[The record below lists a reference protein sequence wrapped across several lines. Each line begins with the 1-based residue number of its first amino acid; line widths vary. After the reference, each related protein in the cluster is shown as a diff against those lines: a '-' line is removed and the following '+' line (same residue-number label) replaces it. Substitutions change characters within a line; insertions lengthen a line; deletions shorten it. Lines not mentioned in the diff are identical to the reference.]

1 MIRSDASFM
10 ARSEAQ
16 FQTFARAGRATNPTR
31 RMVSMTISLKTLAGA
46 VMFGAFALAGSTGAF
61 AQAAVMKEC
70 GAEWQAAKA
79 ANKVKP
85 GDTWNSFLAECR
97 VRHAQPANSNA
108 ATPATPATPAAPAAG
123 TAAQPAQPANP
134 LQPRVVRPA
143 PAPQAAPVAGA
154 AVFPTA
160 VDPQFASFSA
170 GKQRMKTC
178 SAQYQANK
186 ATNGN
191 GGMKWIE
198 KGGGYWSMCN
208 KKLKGEL

>member
-1 MIRSDASFM
+1 
-10 ARSEAQ
+10 
-16 FQTFARAGRATNPTR
+16 
-31 RMVSMTISLKTLAGA
+31 MTTSLKTLASA
-46 VMFGAFALAGSTGAF
+46 IVFGALALGGSTGAF

-79 ANKVKP
+79 ANQTTGK
-85 GDTWNSFLAECR
+85 TWNSFLAECR
-97 VRHAQPANSNA
+97 LRHAQPANA
-108 ATPATPATPAAPAAG
+108 ATPAAAPAAPAAP
-123 TAAQPAQPANP
+123 AAAAPKAQPAPANP
-134 LQPRVVRPA
+134 LQPRVVRPAPA

-160 VDPQFASFSA
+160 VDPQFASLSA
-170 GKQRMKTC
+170 GRQRMKTC

-208 KKLKGEL
+208 KKLKGEM

>member
-1 MIRSDASFM
+1 
-10 ARSEAQ
+10 
-16 FQTFARAGRATNPTR
+16 
-31 RMVSMTISLKTLAGA
+31 MTISLKTLAGA
-46 VMFGAFALAGSTGAF
+46 ALLGAFALGGSTSAF

-79 ANKVKP
+79 ANSTQGK
-85 GDTWNSFLAECR
+85 TWNEFLSDCR
-97 VRHAQPANSNA
+97 VRKAQPANA
-108 ATPATPATPAAPAAG
+108 AAPAAAPAPAPAP
-123 TAAQPAQPANP
+123 AAAPAKPANP

-143 PAPQAAPVAGA
+143 PAPAAPAATGN

-160 VDPQFASFSA
+160 VGAQYSSLTP
-170 GKQRMKTC
+170 GKARMKTC
-178 SAQYQANK
+178 ADQYNANK

>member
-1 MIRSDASFM
+1 M
-10 ARSEAQ
+10 ARSAGKSEIFAAPEREAI
-16 FQTFARAGRATNPTR
+16 PTR
-31 RMVSMTISLKTLAGA
+31 RMVSMTTSLKTLASA
-46 VMFGAFALAGSTGAF
+46 IVFGALALGGSTGAF

-79 ANKVKP
+79 ANKVQA
-85 GDTWNSFLAECR
+85 GQTWNAFLADCR
-97 VRHAQPANSNA
+97 LRHAQPANA
-108 ATPATPATPAAPAAG
+108 AAPTAPAAPAAP
-123 TAAQPAQPANP
+123 AAAAPAQPANP
-134 LQPRVVRPA
+134 LQPRVVRPAPA

-160 VDPQFASFSA
+160 VDPQFSTLSA
-170 GKQRMKTC
+170 GRQRMKTC

>member
-1 MIRSDASFM
+1 
-10 ARSEAQ
+10 
-16 FQTFARAGRATNPTR
+16 
-31 RMVSMTISLKTLAGA
+31 MTTSLKTLASA
-46 VMFGAFALAGSTGAF
+46 FVFGALALGGSTGAF

-70 GAEWQAAKA
+70 GAEWQTAKA
-79 ANKVKP
+79 AGQTTGK
-85 GDTWNSFLAECR
+85 TWNQFLAECR
-97 VRHAQPANSNA
+97 VRHAAPANA
-108 ATPATPATPAAPAAG
+108 ATPATPAAPAAG

-143 PAPQAAPVAGA
+143 PQPSPQAAPVAGA

-160 VDPQFASFSA
+160 VDPQYASLSA

-208 KKLKGEL
+208 KKLKGQL

>member
-1 MIRSDASFM
+1 
-10 ARSEAQ
+10 
-16 FQTFARAGRATNPTR
+16 
-31 RMVSMTISLKTLAGA
+31 MTTSLKTLAGA
-46 VMFGAFALAGSTGAF
+46 LMFGAFALAGSTGAF

-70 GAEWQAAKA
+70 GAEWQTAKT
-79 ANKVKP
+79 ANQTQGK
-85 GDTWNSFLAECR
+85 TWNEFLADCR
-97 VRHAQPANSNA
+97 VRHAQPANA
-108 ATPATPATPAAPAAG
+108 AAPAAPV
-123 TAAQPAQPANP
+123 APAQPAGMSGMSGMAGQPAAKPLNP

-143 PAPQAAPVAGA
+143 PAPTQAAPAAPVAPAVAGA

-160 VDPQFASFSA
+160 VDPQFSSLSA
-170 GKQRMKTC
+170 GRQRMKTC
-178 SAQYQANK
+178 STQYQANK